1 MVLDVVEQC
10 GRDPDY
16 RVTTDDFARWEQD
29 HGQISSDSIVLIRT
43 GFSSRWPDA
52 ARYLGTAD
60 RGPEAVARLHFPGLH
75 PNAARWL
82 VASRPV
88 TAVGIDT
95 PSIDY
100 GQSTLFESHRAL
112 YEREHPRVREPER
125 ARPPAAARRLSRR
138 AADEDREGERRA
150 AAGGRHRSTLEVRRS
165 GFITVGGQTLLDH

>member
-1 MVLDVVEQC
+1 MVLDIVEQC

-88 TAVGIDT
+88 KAVGIDT

-100 GQSTLFESHRAL
+100 GQSTLFESYRAL
-112 YEREHPRVREPER
+112 YERDIPAFENLNALDRLPPRGAFLVALPMKIAKGSGAPLR
-125 ARPPAAARRLSRR
+125 AVTIVPR
-138 AADEDREGERRA
+138 
-150 AAGGRHRSTLEVRRS
+150 
-165 GFITVGGQTLLDH
+165 